1 MLRSRTEIAEAFGV
15 TPMSVSHWAKE
26 SDCPIRRKG
35 RGFEVEE
42 AELREW
48 CKRTGKTKGAASKS
62 TGPRKVS
69 PKPPPASP
77 ENTPRPAAA
86 PALAEL
92 LDPKVLEDLPPFT
105 GSIDDDIDTA
115 RRTAH
120 KLRGVVAAFKLD
132 ALDDPQMARI
142 FGQYTEILSK
152 CLGRLSKLEADLL
165 DLKQKRSELLSV
177 EDAQALL
184 AAAAASFVAHIDGH
198 GRALLDTV
206 KDAELAVYG
215 ESRIDSDRLQDE
227 IELLGEEFRERVA
240 EDLAESQ
247 LQPDEAEAA

>member
-1 MLRSRTEIAEAFGV
+1 MLRGRRDIAEAFGV
-15 TPMSVSHWAKE
+15 SGMSVSRWAQE
-26 SDCPIRRKG
+26 EGSPIRRNG
-35 RGFEVEE
+35 RSFEVDE

-48 CKRTGKTKGAASKS
+48 CKRTGKTKGAASKPTS
-62 TGPRKVS
+62 PRKAS

-177 EDAQALL
+177 EDASALL
-184 AAAAASFVAHIDGH
+184 AQAAAAFVAHIDGH

-206 KDAELAVYG
+206 KDAELEAYSQ
-215 ESRIDSDRLQDE
+215 SRMDSDKLQDE
-227 IELLGEEFRERVA
+227 IELLAEEFRARVA
-240 EDLAESQ
+240 ESLEE
-247 LQPDEAEAA
+247 LQAGELGAEAA